1 MTKGKT
7 AGILRIIA
15 KVIGALILVF
25 FLVMLISDAEA
36 SYKSEV
42 LNGITQEYLFIL
54 IPVVIA
60 LVAYIIAWWRE
71 MLGGM
76 FLILAYLIISF
87 SPSIHAA
94 YYGSGFNIY
103 PGMFLYS
110 LPFLVTGVLFIT
122 AALLKPRKS

>member
-25 FLVMLISDAEA
+25 FLVMLIGDAEA

-54 IPVVIA
+54 IPVIVA
-60 LVAYIIAWWRE
+60 LAAYIIAWWHE
-71 MLGGM
+71 LLGGM
-76 FLILAYLIISF
+76 LLVLAYLIISF
-87 SPSIHAA
+87 SPSVHAI
-94 YYGSGFNIY
+94 YYASGFNIY

-110 LPFLVTGVLFIT
+110 LPFLFTGILFVT
-122 AALLKPRKS
+122 AALLTPRKS